1 MDKRFEEL
9 RRNLAEVVRAK
20 RTEIGLSQEAL
31 ALAAE
36 IDRTY
41 VSQVE
46 RGIANPSLLILYRL
60 ASVLGVEMHSLL
72 QPEIERTPHRRRSS
86 QAGPSG
92 R

>member
-9 RRNLAEVVRAK
+9 RLNLAEVVRAK

-60 ASVLGVEMHSLL
+60 AQRPGRRDA
-72 QPEIERTPHRRRSS
+72 QPAAARDRAHP
-86 QAGPSG
+86 A
-92 R
+92 

>member
-1 MDKRFEEL
+1 VDERFEQL
-9 RRNLAEVVRAK
+9 RRNLAEAVRAR

-41 VSQVE
+41 VSQLE
-46 RGIANPSLLILYRL
+46 RAIANPSLLILCRL
-60 ASVLGVEMHSLL
+60 AQVLGVQVLELL
-72 QPEIERTPHRRRSS
+72 QPVPRRAPRLGSQARRS
-86 QAGPSG
+86 G